1 MGQTGAG
8 KSTLANV
15 LLGEDVNCK
24 NCTFP
29 ICNGYDSCTKETSY
43 AKGKWLG
50 EVLSFFCFL
59 DNIYTIQIMSSIQG
73 EAFTIVDTPGFG
85 DSDDEDDKLIDEM
98 MEVLTD
104 EIVGANSI
112 VLLINGEKE
121 RFDSAFQQMLR
132 EMQVSSCEL

>member
-1 MGQTGAG
+1 MKFQMQSFLTIVIIQIFHVSCQSHDVFPKPKLVIMGQTGAG

-50 EVLSFFCFL
+50 EVLNFPCLPISF
-59 DNIYTIQIMSSIQG
+59 YH
-73 EAFTIVDTPGFG
+73 
-85 DSDDEDDKLIDEM
+85 
-98 MEVLTD
+98 
-104 EIVGANSI
+104 
-112 VLLINGEKE
+112 
-121 RFDSAFQQMLR
+121 QQ
-132 EMQVSSCEL
+132 

>member
-50 EVLSFFCFL
+50 QVLNFL
-59 DNIYTIQIMSSIQG
+59 VYQYLFNINNVLQG
-73 EAFTIVDTPGFG
+73 ESFTIVDTPGFG

-132 EMQVSSCEL
+132 EMQVSSCEP

>member
-50 EVLSFFCFL
+50 QVLKFL
-59 DNIYTIQIMSSIQG
+59 VYQYLFNINNVLQG

-104 EIVGANSI
+104 EIIGANSI

-132 EMQVSSCEL
+132 EMQVSSCEP

>member
-1 MGQTGAG
+1 MAW
-8 KSTLANV
+8 
-15 LLGEDVNCK
+15 
-24 NCTFP
+24 
-29 ICNGYDSCTKETSY
+29 
-43 AKGKWLG
+43 KGIEFL
-50 EVLSFFCFL
+50 CFL
-59 DNIYTIQIMSSIQG
+59 DNYLYITNNVLQG

>member
-50 EVLSFFCFL
+50 QVLLCFVYQYL
-59 DNIYTIQIMSSIQG
+59 FNINNVLQG
-73 EAFTIVDTPGFG
+73 ESFTIVDTPGFG

-132 EMQVSSCEL
+132 EMQVSSSEP